1 MDVGK
6 TILQQLGGGR
16 FLAMTGAKNLV
27 KGDDYLMFS
36 LPAKNKIK
44 ANKVKITLNGKDLYD
59 VEYASIRGVN
69 YKVLKTVKDLY
80 NDMLVTN
87 FEEVTGLYTKM

>member
-1 MDVGK
+1 MDVAK
-6 TILQQLGGGR
+6 EILRQLGGGR

-27 KGDDYLMFS
+27 SGDDYLMFS

-59 VEYASIRGVN
+59 VEYAKIQGVN
-69 YKVLKTVKDLY
+69 YKVLKTVKDLHA
-80 NDMLVTN
+80 DMLVSN
-87 FEEVTGLYTKM
+87 FEDVTGLYTKF